1 MMDLMQKLNEISERE
16 LTKGETAKKEKI
28 VKSMKKDKAG
38 FEKRYGDDAESVMY
52 ATATKMAKNEA
63 PEPTNAEMKSILS
76 LYNDPRVKQD
86 PGMRIMAAI
95 RYLQKFGQEIP
106 GFNRAEFSKD
116 QLEMYG
122 RAKLARGR
130 SMAQTGQ
137 AAGGMQEAMGDSA
150 DLQKIKTAAG
160 GEEMLVK
167 TMFASATQ
175 NGLDEGD
182 FIDSAR
188 RMLNMTPDNIKA
200 IIDNDTIKKAMGDSE
215 QPTTEGGMSDIHIGA
230 QEALADYV
238 DDDGKLKMPKR
249 DVVADLVKRS
259 KEASMPLSYELE
271 TAAQMVADKFDDDGE
286 EKYMGDNELNTNTME
301 NNDKKDVKEAIQMT
315 ADTPEEAG
323 MLMQILKM
331 AGIKP
336 MGAEMP
342 DTKPGDE
349 MDPGELNKQMDTDDA
364 AGSMDMARI
373 RDIVKSP
380 DEEKAEETFA
390 NEPEEK
396 TQDVDSLVN
405 VHSGGLNRQKTQYRK
420 EYPGDNPMAVED
432 KITEEELAN
441 SLRTQY
447 EGFKQA
453 YQEAAKPDYIDL
465 DKDGNKTEPMKKAA
479 QDKEAKDKK

>member
-1 MMDLMQKLNEISERE
+1 
-16 LTKGETAKKEKI
+16 
-28 VKSMKKDKAG
+28 
-38 FEKRYGDDAESVMY
+38 
-52 ATATKMAKNEA
+52 
-63 PEPTNAEMKSILS
+63 
-76 LYNDPRVKQD
+76 
-86 PGMRIMAAI
+86 
-95 RYLQKFGQEIP
+95 
-106 GFNRAEFSKD
+106 
-116 QLEMYG
+116 
-122 RAKLARGR
+122 
-130 SMAQTGQ
+130 
-137 AAGGMQEAMGDSA
+137 
-150 DLQKIKTAAG
+150 
-160 GEEMLVK
+160 
-167 TMFASATQ
+167 
-175 NGLDEGD
+175 
-182 FIDSAR
+182 
-188 RMLNMTPDNIKA
+188 
-200 IIDNDTIKKAMGDSE
+200 
-215 QPTTEGGMSDIHIGA
+215 
-230 QEALADYV
+230 
-238 DDDGKLKMPKR
+238 MPKR